1 MVLAA
6 RDFVSPLDLVA
17 TTTAFFG
24 GEIDLDPASSTNA
37 NYVIQANRFFN
48 WEQNGLHQSW
58 KAKNVYLFPPRDL
71 LLKHEQPKSPVLFQK
86 KLFFKK
92 SAQRVWLEL
101 CYHKW
106 LRQEF
111 EEAVVLITS
120 SDVALIGTQKM
131 GIDTPICILRE
142 HPKLMEDTPDLK
154 PLKRT
159 KVYGFVFYFPPTL
172 NIERKVAEFSN
183 QYSLLGRVYSQ

>member
-37 NYVIQANRFFN
+37 NYVVQANRFFN

-71 LLKHEQPKSPVLFQK
+71 LLKNEQPKSPVLFQK

-92 SAQRVWLEL
+92 SAQ
-101 CYHKW
+101 
-106 LRQEF
+106 
-111 EEAVVLITS
+111 
-120 SDVALIGTQKM
+120 
-131 GIDTPICILRE
+131 
-142 HPKLMEDTPDLK
+142 
-154 PLKRT
+154 
-159 KVYGFVFYFPPTL
+159 
-172 NIERKVAEFSN
+172 NKVA
-183 QYSLLGRVYSQ
+183 GRLSVPSDGARRPRSTPPRC